1 MTDDQQRGE
10 ELDEALPSDFPPDEP
25 TAVDDTGTTGVEQLG
40 GESFA
45 ERDRRTEPEAGA
57 ARRRA
62 GAGAG
67 TEAPRS
73 DEVVES
79 GSRPTGGPVDDVLL
93 PVDETGEPDDRG
105 PLAEDDEFTGDETA
119 RDVTTERTTPPA
131 EESAVHVE
139 HE

>member
-45 ERDRRTEPEAGA
+45 ERDRRTEPEAGT
-57 ARRRA
+57 ARRR
-62 GAGAG
+62 GD
-67 TEAPRS
+67 TEVPRS
-73 DEVVES
+73 AEVVES
-79 GSRPTGGPVDDVLL
+79 GARPTGGPVDDVLL
-93 PVDETGEPDDRG
+93 PVDETGEPDDPG
-105 PLAEDDEFTGDETA
+105 ALAEDDEITGDETG
-119 RDVTTERTTPPA
+119 RDVSTERTTPPA